1 MAKYDKITTGLIIQL
16 PDAVG
21 VGVIIQA
28 TNIGKGWY
36 KAVVV
41 CYDCAVMLCKLK
53 IQENGENIDIKDVH
67 CYDTLEVAKA
77 LVAKALRNGDIKE

>member
-1 MAKYDKITTGLIIQL
+1 MQLSMAKYDKITEGLVIQL
-16 PDAVG
+16 PDGFG

-41 CYDCAVMLCKLK
+41 CYDCDVMLCKLK

-67 CYDTLEVAKA
+67 YYNTLQ
-77 LVAKALRNGDIKE
+77 VAKALRNDNIKE